1 MISLGNRTD
10 PHEHQYELRAYRL
23 WCDL

>member
-1 MISLGNRTD
+1 MIRLGDLTD